1 MIRRAWVLRT
11 RFTVVPPK
19 KIHSQARYRS
29 KVDTTNVFFSDQC
42 NSCFLLFLSSFSV
55 YVFFSFSFSVP
66 IPLLHVL
73 LLVYILPFA
82 LHPYRTRVD
91 WVRKI
96 SFCPIWH
103 LLELPMGSCK
113 AASLL
118 FRYHLHINAAREL
131 VERSLMRR
139 QL

>member
-1 MIRRAWVLRT
+1 MS
-11 RFTVVPPK
+11 FT
-19 KIHSQARYRS
+19 
-29 KVDTTNVFFSDQC
+29 
-42 NSCFLLFLSSFSV
+42 LLFLFSD
-55 YVFFSFSFSVP
+55 
-66 IPLLHVL
+66 PLLHVS

-82 LHPYRTRVD
+82 LHPYRTRVG
-91 WVRKI
+91 WVRRI

-103 LLELPMGSCK
+103 LLELPVGSCK

>member
-1 MIRRAWVLRT
+1 MMS
-11 RFTVVPPK
+11 PPK
-19 KIHSQARYRS
+19 TYSPVRS
-29 KVDTTNVFFSDQC
+29 RFKNWYHGCFSLVNSATPSFFSY
-42 NSCFLLFLSSFSV
+42 FLLFLFISFSP
-55 YVFFSFSFSVP
+55 FSFSVP
-66 IPLLHVL
+66 IPLLYVL

-103 LLELPMGSCK
+103 LLELLMGSCK

-131 VERSLMRR
+131 VERLLMWR

>member
-1 MIRRAWVLRT
+1 MTSAILVLYS
-11 RFTVVPPK
+11 F
-19 KIHSQARYRS
+19 
-29 KVDTTNVFFSDQC
+29 
-42 NSCFLLFLSSFSV
+42 FLLFLFISFSP
-55 YVFFSFSFSVP
+55 FSFSVP
-66 IPLLHVL
+66 IPLLYVL

-96 SFCPIWH
+96 SFCPIWY

-131 VERSLMRR
+131 VERLLMWR